1 MIATDYQ
8 MSFVKSFPAN
18 NSIIDNLIHSYYY
31 SLDKIIEVMI
41 EIDNDDKSLSEGEA
55 IAASEAQRITSI
67 LQDTSRHA
75 VMGAVVNICNKPL
88 WNLKHAKE

>member
-1 MIATDYQ
+1 
-8 MSFVKSFPAN
+8 MS
-18 NSIIDNLIHSYYY
+18 
-31 SLDKIIEVMI
+31 
-41 EIDNDDKSLSEGEA
+41 EIDSDDKSLSEGEA